1 MGLERVW
8 TVKGMGEG
16 GTLLIMTEGLEI
28 DTLPRGTTVKSDRL
42 STGICFEQML
52 WMKKVLKICKEKH

>member
-1 MGLERVW
+1 MGPERVW
-8 TVKGMGEG
+8 TVRGMGGG

-28 DTLPRGTTVKSDRL
+28 DTLLMGTLVKSDRL
-42 STGICFEQML
+42 STGIFFEARF